1 MSIDRKDAVLG
12 LTVILSDGSR
22 LGRVVRTSGER
33 LEVQQGLVLRK
44 RYWVRFSDVDRVT
57 GGKLHL
63 RLSRDGLSVNEPG
76 VEERPSPIAS

>member
-12 LTVILSDGSR
+12 MTVILSDGSR
-22 LGRVVRTSGER
+22 LGRVVQTSGER
-33 LEVQQGLVLRK
+33 LEVQQGLVFRK
-44 RYWVRFSDVDRVT
+44 RYWVRFRDVDREA

-76 VEERPSPIAS
+76 AEERPAPSAS